1 MVLKEDQRIR
11 MTKKLLK
18 ESLLK
23 MLQTENIHKISIR
36 ALCDTSGINRSTFY
50 KYYGSH
56 HDLLRDMENDLLT
69 QIEQYINNIAIDV
82 NDHLG
87 LIGTLTFLQ
96 ENLDLCKI
104 LINSDVSPEFPKKL
118 LHLPSIQQKV
128 DEIIPDVENSDTIL
142 YAYECIVYGGYYM
155 LKSWINNENRE
166 TPEEMA
172 QAIKHMFHKLLK

>member
-1 MVLKEDQRIR
+1 MVQKEDQRIR
-11 MTKKLLK
+11 ITKKLLK

-36 ALCDTSGINRSTFY
+36 ALCDASSINRSTFY
-50 KYYGSH
+50 KHYGSQY
-56 HDLLRDMENDLLT
+56 DVLKDMENDLLA
-69 QIEQYINNIAIDV
+69 QIEQYMKNIAIDL
-82 NDHLG
+82 NDQLG
-87 LIGTLTFLQ
+87 MIGTLTFLQ
-96 ENLDLCKI
+96 ENLDLCKM
-104 LINSDVSPEFPKKL
+104 LINSDVSPDFPQKL
-118 LHLPSIQQKV
+118 LHLPSVQQKV

-172 QAIKHMFHKLLK
+172 QAIKNMFLKLLK